1 MTDFNNMLKQAQ
13 ELQKKMADAQKK
25 VEGRNFEIK
34 NFYDLEI
41 EVDPINDDI
50 VYVGGINLFRS
61 TNGGSSWTQ
70 ISKWSNNS
78 NMDAL
83 SVSLVHAD
91 QHGIYFKPGDSDK
104 GIVVNDGGVYY
115 ASSFSTASSSDV
127 FTSQET
133 GFVTTQFYKVAQSP
147 LSYSNDYIFGGT
159 QDNGTLQLDNSTSF
173 SGLTSSTEFTGGDGG
188 FCLLYTSPSPRDRTR
203 SRMPSSA

>member
-1 MTDFNNMLKQAQ
+1 
-13 ELQKKMADAQKK
+13 
-25 VEGRNFEIK
+25 
-34 NFYDLEI
+34 
-41 EVDPINDDI
+41 
-50 VYVGGINLFRS
+50 
-61 TNGGSSWTQ
+61 
-70 ISKWSNNS
+70 
-78 NMDAL
+78 MDAL

-127 FTSQET
+127 FTSQES

-159 QDNGTLQLDNSTSF
+159 QDNGTLKLDNSTSF

-188 FCLLYTSPSPRDRTR
+188 FPYIDLISTKYLISNYVYNDAVYLYSLVGTTYSNGYSSMYLSSSSDGDSSDCLLYTSPSPRDATL